1 MMTKYTHLKLN
12 EDYPVGIAGYYV
24 PEKEARLKY
33 NGREVL
39 YVIGQA
45 VVESSCY
52 SDSCSPVRKL
62 YAIVPGYIVNWQN
75 SKNEDGLPVSEVEP
89 ISDDKVQISIR
100 RIIETEEGASPI
112 GFW

>member
-1 MMTKYTHLKLN
+1 MTKYTHLKLN

-39 YVIGQA
+39 YVVGQA

-52 SDSCSPVRKL
+52 SDSCSPVRKV

-75 SKNEDGLPVSEVEP
+75 SKNEDGLP
-89 ISDDKVQISIR
+89 SDDCYSKAKYH
-100 RIIETEEGASPI
+100 GAATSGPSYTV
-112 GFW
+112 WTLPKPSL

>member
-1 MMTKYTHLKLN
+1 MITKYTHLKLN

-24 PEKEARLKY
+24 PEKEVRLKY
-33 NGREVL
+33 NGQEIL

-45 VVESSCY
+45 IIESSCY
-52 SDSCSPVRKL
+52 GDSCGAARRV

-75 SKNEDGLPVSEVEP
+75 SKNEDGLPVSEVEL
-89 ISDDKVQISIR
+89 ISDEEARSDITK
-100 RIIETEEGASPI
+100 IIETRENASPI